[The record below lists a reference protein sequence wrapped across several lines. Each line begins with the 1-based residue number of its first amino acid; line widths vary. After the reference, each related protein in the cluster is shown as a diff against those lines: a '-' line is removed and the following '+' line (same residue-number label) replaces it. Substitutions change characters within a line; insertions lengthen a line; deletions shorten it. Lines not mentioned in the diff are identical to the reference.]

1 MKWLAAVLG
10 LLCLTP
16 ILIAGLSAVSAAG
29 AGPASLTAACT
40 TGTIDTAAVAA
51 QVAAI
56 LGGTDPGPD
65 SHVDGLD
72 LPAEQI
78 PNAQAIIVT
87 GITLKVP
94 ARGQIIALATALQE
108 SRLRNLPSG
117 DRDSVGLFQQRP
129 SQGWGTPAQLL
140 DPVYASTRFY
150 SALLAVPGWQ
160 QLTLAQA
167 AQAVQKS
174 ALPDAYAAW
183 EPLASALQQAITA
196 TLPAAGQPPATPP
209 ADPNSPGE
217 PTGTPVVATS
227 CGPADDGSQYGPIP
241 PGTVP
246 AGYTIPA
253 DAPAAVKTAITW
265 AMHQLGTPYQ
275 WGGSC
280 TNSHGPDPMG
290 RCDCSSL
297 VQQAYR
303 AAGITLPRTTY
314 TQINAGV
321 PVPLS
326 VIRPGDLLFTEG
338 SPDRPEHVGIYLG
351 DGLVIAAPHTGA
363 VVRID
368 PLSQWDVLAARRV
381 TAQPAG

>member
-1 MKWLAAVLG
+1 MKGLAAVLG

-16 ILIAGLSAVSAAG
+16 LLIAGLSAVSAAG
-29 AGPASLTAACT
+29 AGPAFLTAACT
-40 TGTIDTAAVAA
+40 TGTVDTAAVEA
-51 QVAAI
+51 QVVVI
-56 LGGTDPGPD
+56 LGGTAPGPD

-78 PNAQAIIVT
+78 PNAKAIIVT
-87 GITLKVP
+87 GITLHVP

-108 SRLRNLPSG
+108 SRLRNLPTG

-129 SQGWGTPAQLL
+129 SEGWGTPAQLL
-140 DPVYASTRFY
+140 DPVYASSKFY

-160 QLTLAQA
+160 QLTVIQG
-167 AQAVQKS
+167 AQAVQHS
-174 ALPDAYAAW
+174 ALPDAYATW
-183 EPLASALQQAITA
+183 EPLATALQQAITT
-196 TLPAAGQPPATPP
+196 TLPATEQPTNPDSPADTTGPPAPV
-209 ADPNSPGE
+209 
-217 PTGTPVVATS
+217 TG

-253 DAPAAVKTAITW
+253 DAPEAVKTAITW

-280 TNSHGPDPMG
+280 TDSHGPDPMG

-303 AAGITLPRTTY
+303 EAGITLPRNTY
-314 TQINAGV
+314 TQVNAGV
-321 PVPLS
+321 PVPLNAL
-326 VIRPGDLLFTEG
+326 RPGDLLFTEG
-338 SPDRPEHVGIYLG
+338 SPDHPEHVGIYLG
-351 DGLVIAAPHTGA
+351 AGLVIAAPHTGT

-368 PLSQWDVLAARRV
+368 PIAQWDVLAARRL

>member
-40 TGTIDTAAVAA
+40 AGTVDTAAVAA

-56 LGGTDPGPD
+56 LGGTNPGPD

-78 PNAQAIIVT
+78 PNAQAIVIT

-108 SRLRNLPSG
+108 SRLRNLPTG

-129 SQGWGTPAQLL
+129 SQGWGTPTQLL
-140 DPVYASTRFY
+140 DPVYASSKFY
-150 SALLAVPGWQ
+150 SALLQVPSWQ
-160 QLTLAQA
+160 QLTVAQA
-167 AQAVQKS
+167 AQAVQHS
-174 ALPDAYAAW
+174 ALPDAYAPW
-183 EPLASALQQAITA
+183 EPLATALQQAITA
-196 TLPAAGQPPATPP
+196 TLPAAEQPSATSPANP
-209 ADPNSPGE
+209 A
-217 PTGTPVVATS
+217 GTPASVTG
-227 CGPADDGSQYGPIP
+227 CGPSDDGSQYGPIP

-253 DAPAAVKTAITW
+253 DAPEAVKTAITW

-275 WGGSC
+275 WGGLC
-280 TNSHGPDPMG
+280 TDSHGPDPMG

-297 VQQAYR
+297 VQQSYR
-303 AAGITLPRTTY
+303 AAGILLPRTTY
-314 TQINAGV
+314 TQVKAGV
-321 PVPLS
+321 PVPLNAL
-326 VIRPGDLLFTEG
+326 RPGDLLFSEG
-338 SPDRPEHVGIYLG
+338 SPAQPEHVGIYLG
-351 DGLVIAAPHTGA
+351 AGLVIAAPHTGA
-363 VVRID
+363 VVRIE
-368 PLSQWDVLAARRV
+368 PIAQWDVLAARRV
-381 TAQPAG
+381 TAHPAG

>member
-16 ILIAGLSAVSAAG
+16 LLLAGLSAVSAAG
-29 AGPASLTAACT
+29 AGPASFTAACAT
-40 TGTIDTAAVAA
+40 DTVDTAAVAA

-56 LGGTDPGPD
+56 LGGTKPGPAD
-65 SHVDGLD
+65 HVDGLD

-78 PNAQAIIVT
+78 PNAKAVIIT
-87 GITLKVP
+87 GVDLQVP
-94 ARGQIIALATALQE
+94 ARGQVIALATALQE

-129 SQGWGTPAQLL
+129 SQGWGTPTQLL
-140 DPVYASTRFY
+140 DPVYASSKFY
-150 SALLAVPGWQ
+150 SALLSVPGWQ
-160 QLTLAQA
+160 QLTVAQA

-174 ALPDAYAAW
+174 ALPDAYATW
-183 EPLASALQQAITA
+183 EPLATALQQAITA
-196 TLPAAGQPPATPP
+196 TLPAAEQPPTTAPTG
-209 ADPNSPGE
+209 PNSPTD
-217 PTGTPVVATS
+217 PTGTPQAATG
-227 CGPADDGSQYGPIP
+227 CAPVDNGSQYGPIP

-253 DAPAAVKTAITW
+253 DAPAAVKTAILW

-280 TNSHGPDPMG
+280 TDSHGQDPMG

-297 VQQAYR
+297 VQQSYR

-314 TQINAGV
+314 TQINAGI
-321 PVPLS
+321 PVPLNS
-326 VIRPGDLLFTEG
+326 LQPGDLLFTEG
-338 SPDRPEHVGIYLG
+338 TAAHPQHVGIYLG
-351 DGLVIAAPHTGA
+351 AGLVIAAPHTGA

-368 PLSQWDVLAARRV
+368 PISQWDVLAARRV
-381 TAQPAG
+381 TTPTAP

>member
-1 MKWLAAVLG
+1 MKWLAAALG

-16 ILIAGLSAVSAAG
+16 LLLAGLSAVSAAG

-40 TGTIDTAAVAA
+40 TGTVDTAAVAA

-56 LGGTDPGPD
+56 LGGTKPDPA

-78 PNAQAIIVT
+78 PNATAIVVT
-87 GITLKVP
+87 GIALKVP

-117 DRDSVGLFQQRP
+117 DRDSIGLFQQRP
-129 SQGWGTPAQLL
+129 SQGWGTPTQLL
-140 DPVYASTRFY
+140 DPAYASTRFY
-150 SALLAVPGWQ
+150 TALLKVPGWQ
-160 QLTLAQA
+160 QLTVTQA

-174 ALPDAYAAW
+174 ALPAAYAPW
-183 EPLASALQQAITA
+183 EPLATALQQAISA
-196 TLPAAGQPPATPP
+196 TLPAAEHSAATASTGPT
-209 ADPNSPGE
+209 S
-217 PTGTPVVATS
+217 PTGTPAVATG

-241 PGTVP
+241 PGSVP

-253 DAPAAVKTAITW
+253 STPATVKTAITW

-280 TNSHGPDPMG
+280 TGSHGPDPMT

-297 VQQAYR
+297 MQQAYR

-314 TQINAGV
+314 TQVTAGV
-321 PVPLS
+321 AVPLS
-326 VIRPGDLLFTEG
+326 QLRPGDLLFTEG
-338 SPDRPEHVGIYLG
+338 TAARPEHVGMYLG
-351 DGLVIAAPHTGA
+351 SGLVIAAPHTGA

-381 TAQPAG
+381 TAHPAG

>member
-16 ILIAGLSAVSAAG
+16 LLIAGLSAVSAAG

-40 TGTIDTAAVAA
+40 TGTVDTAAVAA

-56 LGGTDPGPD
+56 LGGTTPGPD

-78 PNAQAIIVT
+78 PNAAAIIVT
-87 GITLKVP
+87 GITLHVP

-129 SQGWGTPAQLL
+129 TQGWGTPAQLL
-140 DPVYASTRFY
+140 DPVYASSKFY
-150 SALLAVPGWQ
+150 SALLAVSGWQ
-160 QLTLAQA
+160 QLTVTQA

-174 ALPDAYAAW
+174 ALPDAYATW
-183 EPLASALQQAITA
+183 EPLATALQQAITA
-196 TLPAAGQPPATPP
+196 TLPAAEQPPASAP
-209 ADPNSPGE
+209 ADPNSPVD
-217 PTGTPVVATS
+217 PAGTPAPVTG
-227 CGPADDGSQYGPIP
+227 CGTGDDGSLYGPIP
-241 PGTVP
+241 PGTIP

-297 VQQAYR
+297 VQQSYR

-321 PVPLS
+321 PIPLTA
-326 VIRPGDLLFTEG
+326 IQPGDLLFTEG
-338 SPDRPEHVGIYLG
+338 SPDHPEHVGIYLG
-351 DGLVIAAPHTGA
+351 AGLVIAAPHTGA

-381 TAQPAG
+381 TTQPAG

>member
-16 ILIAGLSAVSAAG
+16 LLLAGLSAVSAAG
-29 AGPASLTAACT
+29 AGPASLTALCA
-40 TGTIDTAAVAA
+40 TGTVDTAAVAA

-56 LGGTDPGPD
+56 LGGTKPGPAT
-65 SHVDGLD
+65 HVDGLD

-78 PNAQAIIVT
+78 PNANTIVVT
-87 GITLKVP
+87 GISLKVP
-94 ARGQIIALATALQE
+94 PRGQIIALAAALQE
-108 SRLRNLPSG
+108 SRLRTLPSG

-129 SQGWGTPAQLL
+129 SQGWGTPTQLL
-140 DPVYASTRFY
+140 DPAYASTRFY
-150 SALLAVPGWQ
+150 TALLAVPGWQ
-160 QLTLAQA
+160 QLTVTQA

-174 ALPDAYAAW
+174 ALPDAYAPW
-183 EPLASALQQAITA
+183 EPLATALQQAITA
-196 TLPAAGQPPATPP
+196 TLPAAEQPPAAGSTGAP
-209 ADPNSPGE
+209 AAAAG
-217 PTGTPVVATS
+217 

-253 DAPAAVKTAITW
+253 DAPPAVKTAITW
-265 AMHQLGTPYQ
+265 AMHQLGTAYQ

-280 TNSHGPDPMG
+280 TDSHGPDPMG

-297 VQQAYR
+297 MQQAYR

-314 TQINAGV
+314 TQVTAGV
-321 PVPLS
+321 GVPLS
-326 VIRPGDLLFTEG
+326 QLRPGDLLFTEG
-338 SPDRPEHVGIYLG
+338 TAARPEHVGMYLG
-351 DGLVIAAPHTGA
+351 AGLVIAAPHTGA

-368 PLSQWDVLAARRV
+368 PLSQWDVLASRRV
-381 TAQPAG
+381 TAQPAGLM

>member
-1 MKWLAAVLG
+1 LKWLAAVLG
-10 LLCLTP
+10 LLCLSP
-16 ILIAGLSAVSAAG
+16 ILLAGLSAVSAAG
-29 AGPASLTAACT
+29 AGPASFTAACT
-40 TGTIDTAAVAA
+40 TGTVDTAAVEA

-56 LGGTDPGPD
+56 LGATEPGPAG
-65 SHVDGLD
+65 HVDGLD

-78 PNAQAIIVT
+78 PNAKAIVVT
-87 GITLKVP
+87 GITLQIP

-108 SRLRNLPSG
+108 SRLRNLPAG

-140 DPVYASTRFY
+140 DPVYASSKFY

-160 QLTLAQA
+160 QLTVTQA

-174 ALPDAYAAW
+174 ALPDAYAPW
-183 EPLASALQQAITA
+183 EPLATALQQAITA
-196 TLPAAGQPPATPP
+196 TLPAAEQPPAAPS
-209 ADPNSPGE
+209 ADPNSTAG
-217 PTGTPVVATS
+217 PTGTPTSATG

-253 DAPAAVKTAITW
+253 DAPAAVKSAILW

-280 TNSHGPDPMG
+280 TDSHGPDPMG

-297 VQQAYR
+297 VQQSYR

-314 TQINAGV
+314 TQIDAGV

-326 VIRPGDLLFTEG
+326 AIRPGDLLFTEG
-338 SPDRPEHVGIYLG
+338 SAAHPEHVGIYLG
-351 DGLVIAAPHTGA
+351 AGLVIAAPHTGA

-368 PLSQWDVLAARRV
+368 PISQWDVLAARRV
-381 TAQPAG
+381 TGQPAD

>member
-1 MKWLAAVLG
+1 MKWLVAVLG

-16 ILIAGLSAVSAAG
+16 ILLAGLSAVSAAG

-40 TGTIDTAAVAA
+40 TGTAAVTA

-56 LGGTDPGPD
+56 LGGTTPGPAD
-65 SHVDGLD
+65 HVDGLD

-78 PNAQAIIVT
+78 PNAKAIIVT
-87 GITLKVP
+87 GITLQVP

-140 DPVYASTRFY
+140 DPLYASSKFY

-160 QLTLAQA
+160 QLTVTQA

-174 ALPDAYAAW
+174 ALPDAYATW
-183 EPLASALQQAITA
+183 EPLATALQQAITA
-196 TLPAAGQPPATPP
+196 TLPTAAQPTATAP
-209 ADPNSPGE
+209 ADPTGSPAAV
-217 PTGTPVVATS
+217 TG

-280 TNSHGPDPMG
+280 TASHGQDPMG

-297 VQQAYR
+297 VQQSYR

-314 TQINAGV
+314 TQINTGV
-321 PVPLS
+321 PVPINALQ
-326 VIRPGDLLFTEG
+326 PGDLLFTEG
-338 SPDRPEHVGIYLG
+338 SAAHPQHVGIYLG
-351 DGLVIAAPHTGA
+351 AGLVIAAPHTGA

-368 PLSQWDVLAARRV
+368 PLAQWDVLAARRV

>member
-10 LLCLTP
+10 LLFLTP
-16 ILIAGLSAVSAAG
+16 LLIAGLSAVSAAG
-29 AGPASLTAACT
+29 AGPASPTAACT
-40 TGTIDTAAVAA
+40 TGTVDTAAVAA

-56 LGGTDPGPD
+56 LNGTNPNPPG
-65 SHVDGLD
+65 HVDGLD

-78 PNAQAIIVT
+78 PNAQAIVIT
-87 GITLKVP
+87 GIALKVP

-108 SRLRNLPSG
+108 SRLRNLPAG

-140 DPVYASTRFY
+140 DPVYASSKFY

-160 QLTLAQA
+160 QLTVTQA

-174 ALPDAYAAW
+174 ALPDAYATW
-183 EPLASALQQAITA
+183 EPLATALQQAITA
-196 TLPAAGQPPATPP
+196 TLPAAEQPTTTPTN
-209 ADPNSPGE
+209 PNSPT
-217 PTGTPVVATS
+217 PAPVTGCRP
-227 CGPADDGSQYGPIP
+227 GDDGSSYGPIP

-253 DAPAAVKTAITW
+253 DAPPAVKTAITW

-280 TNSHGPDPMG
+280 TDSHGPDPMG

-314 TQINAGV
+314 TQIDAGV

-326 VIRPGDLLFTEG
+326 AIRPGDLLFTEG
-338 SPDRPEHVGIYLG
+338 SPDHPEHVGIYLG
-351 DGLVIAAPHTGA
+351 AGLVIAAPRTGA

-368 PLSQWDVLAARRV
+368 PLAQWDVLAARRV
-381 TAQPAG
+381 TTQPAG

>member
-1 MKWLAAVLG
+1 MKWLAAFLG

-40 TGTIDTAAVAA
+40 AGTIDTAAVEA

-56 LGGTDPGPD
+56 LAGTKPAQD

-78 PNAQAIIVT
+78 PNAKAIVVT
-87 GITLKVP
+87 GVSLKVP

-117 DRDSVGLFQQRP
+117 DRDSIGLFQQRP
-129 SQGWGTPAQLL
+129 SQGWGAPTQLL

-150 SALLAVPGWQ
+150 TALLSVPGWQ
-160 QLTLAQA
+160 QLTVSQA

-174 ALPDAYAAW
+174 ALPDAYATW
-183 EPLASALQQAITA
+183 EPLATALQQAITT
-196 TLPAAGQPPATPP
+196 TLPAAEQPSATAP
-209 ADPNSPGE
+209 ADPNSPVDL
-217 PTGTPVVATS
+217 TGTPAALTG
-227 CGPADDGSQYGPIP
+227 CGPAGDRSSYGPIP

-253 DAPAAVKTAITW
+253 DAPAAVRTAITW
-265 AMHQLGTPYQ
+265 AMHQLGTGYQ

-303 AAGITLPRTTY
+303 AAGITLSRTTY

-326 VIRPGDLLFTEG
+326 AIQPGDLLFSEG

-351 DGLVIAAPHTGA
+351 AGLVIAAPHSGA

>member
-1 MKWLAAVLG
+1 LKWLAAVIG

-16 ILIAGLSAVSAAG
+16 LLIAGLSAVSAAG
-29 AGPASLTAACT
+29 AGPASLTAACA
-40 TGTIDTAAVAA
+40 TGTIDTAAVTA

-56 LGGTDPGPD
+56 LGGTKPGTA

-78 PNAQAIIVT
+78 PNAKSIVVT
-87 GITLKVP
+87 GVALQVP
-94 ARGQIIALATALQE
+94 ARGQVVALAAALQE
-108 SRLRNLPSG
+108 SRLRNLTSG

-140 DPVYASTRFY
+140 DPVYASSKFY
-150 SALLAVPGWQ
+150 SALLKVPGWQ
-160 QLTLAQA
+160 QLTVTQA

-183 EPLASALQQAITA
+183 EPLATALQQAITA
-196 TLPAAGQPPATPP
+196 TLPAAEQPTAPPSDPAST
-209 ADPNSPGE
+209 AD
-217 PTGTPVVATS
+217 PTGTPAAAVDCV
-227 CGPADDGSQYGPIP
+227 PADDGSSYGPIP
-241 PGTVP
+241 PGAVP

-253 DAPAAVKTAITW
+253 DAPAAVRTAITW

-280 TNSHGPDPMG
+280 TDPHGPDPMG

-297 VQQAYR
+297 VQQSYH
-303 AAGITLPRTTY
+303 AAGIALPRTTY
-314 TQINAGV
+314 TQIAVGT

-326 VIRPGDLLFTEG
+326 AIKAGDLLFSEG
-338 SPDRPEHVGIYLG
+338 NPDHPEHVGLYLG
-351 DGLVIAAPHTGA
+351 AGLVIAAPHTGA

-368 PLSQWDVLAARRV
+368 PLAQWDVLAARRV
-381 TAQPAG
+381 TGQPAG

>member
-1 MKWLAAVLG
+1 LKWLAAVLG
-10 LLCLTP
+10 LLCLSP
-16 ILIAGLSAVSAAG
+16 ILLAGLSAVSAAG

-40 TGTIDTAAVAA
+40 TGTVDTAAVTA

-56 LGGTDPGPD
+56 LGGTNPSPAG
-65 SHVDGLD
+65 HVDGLD

-78 PNAQAIIVT
+78 PNAKAIVVT
-87 GITLKVP
+87 GITLQIP
-94 ARGQIIALATALQE
+94 ARGRIIALATALQE

-129 SQGWGTPAQLL
+129 SQGWGTPSQLL
-140 DPVYASTRFY
+140 DPIYASSKFY

-160 QLTLAQA
+160 QLTVTQA

-174 ALPDAYAAW
+174 ALPDAYATW
-183 EPLASALQQAITA
+183 ESLATALQQAIIT
-196 TLPAAGQPPATPP
+196 TLPAAEQSSATAP
-209 ADPNSPGE
+209 ADPTGSPGAV
-217 PTGTPVVATS
+217 TG
-227 CGPADDGSQYGPIP
+227 CGPAYDGSQYGPIP

-246 AGYTIPA
+246 AGYTIPS

-280 TNSHGPDPMG
+280 TDSHGQDPMG

-303 AAGITLPRTTY
+303 AADITLPRTTY

-321 PVPLS
+321 PVPLNTL
-326 VIRPGDLLFTEG
+326 RPGDLLFTEG
-338 SPDRPEHVGIYLG
+338 SAARPKHVGIYLG
-351 DGLVIAAPHTGA
+351 AGLVIAAPHTGA

-368 PLSQWDVLAARRV
+368 PLAQWDVLAARRV
-381 TAQPAG
+381 TSQPTG

>member
-16 ILIAGLSAVSAAG
+16 LLIAGLSAVSAAG
-29 AGPASLTAACT
+29 AGPAALTSACT
-40 TGTIDTAAVAA
+40 TGTIDTAAVEAK
-51 QVAAI
+51 VAAI
-56 LGGTDPGPD
+56 LAGTAPGPD

-78 PNAQAIIVT
+78 PNAKAIVVT
-87 GITLKVP
+87 GITLQVP

-117 DRDSVGLFQQRP
+117 DRDSIGLFQQRP

-150 SALLAVPGWQ
+150 TVLLAVPGWQ
-160 QLTLAQA
+160 QLTVTQA

-174 ALPDAYAAW
+174 ALPDAYATW
-183 EPLASALQQAITA
+183 EPLATALQQAITA
-196 TLPAAGQPPATPP
+196 TLPAAEQPPTTPP
-209 ADPNSPGE
+209 TNPDSPADT
-217 PTGTPVVATS
+217 TGTPAPVTG

-253 DAPAAVKTAITW
+253 DAPPAVRTAITW

-275 WGGSC
+275 WGGTC
-280 TNSHGPDPMG
+280 QNSHGPDPMG

-314 TQINAGV
+314 TQINTGV
-321 PVPLS
+321 PVPLNTL
-326 VIRPGDLLFTEG
+326 RPGDLLFTEG
-338 SPDRPEHVGIYLG
+338 SPDHPEHVGIYLG
-351 DGLVIAAPHTGA
+351 AGLVIAAPHTGA

-368 PLSQWDVLAARRV
+368 PIAQWDVLAARRV